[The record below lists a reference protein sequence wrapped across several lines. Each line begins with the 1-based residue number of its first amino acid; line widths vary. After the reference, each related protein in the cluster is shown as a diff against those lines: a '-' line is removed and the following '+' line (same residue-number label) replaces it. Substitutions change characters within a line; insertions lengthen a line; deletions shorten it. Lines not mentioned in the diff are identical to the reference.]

1 MFSQPGAHID
11 AVARLL
17 FVNTHGRNAQKR
29 DALSAEN
36 QKHTKGLYFWAIECF
51 VFNAE
56 EMSASADSLETH
68 CEIAG
73 IILNAW
79 LY

>member
-1 MFSQPGAHID
+1 VFSQPGAHID
-11 AVARLL
+11 ALARCFLL
-17 FVNTHGRNAQKR
+17 THM
-29 DALSAEN
+29 AEMLKN
-36 QKHTKGLYFWAIECF
+36 EMRFQQRIKSITKVCIFGPIECF
-51 VFNAE
+51 VFNAG